1 MANGED
7 LTAREDLAIASVFG
21 ENFIS
26 QFYHSVEILNVFH
39 SCNNFLIDGE
49 SSWHYKGSP
58 SIKKLLLE

>member
-21 ENFIS
+21 ENFIP

-49 SSWHYKGSP
+49 S
-58 SIKKLLLE
+58 L